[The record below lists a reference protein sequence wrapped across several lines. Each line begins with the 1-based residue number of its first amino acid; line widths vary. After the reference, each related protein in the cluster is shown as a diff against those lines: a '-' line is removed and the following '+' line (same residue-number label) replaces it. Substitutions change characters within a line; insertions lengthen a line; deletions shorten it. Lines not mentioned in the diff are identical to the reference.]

1 MKIQEITG
9 FIKRH
14 NYFPGYSG
22 WIFAFCLLIFSLLY
36 DYQEILFKPP
46 QSLHLWRQCDCLSVT
61 LNYYQDHNR
70 FFEPAF
76 HNLGNDGTGK
86 TASDFP
92 VIYYGVAQ
100 LWKLFGVHEFIYRL
114 VVLMFFFAGLFALFR
129 IFENVL
135 NDSVLAIAGPL
146 LLFTSPTLVYYA
158 NNFLM
163 DIPAFSLA
171 LIGLYFFFK
180 YTETSLNRYFY
191 LFAACYTLAGL
202 LKISSLLSF
211 FAIAGIFVLELFNV
225 QFKQAGKI
233 FREPLKQLLVLIG
246 VVLIQA
252 AWYIYAVYY
261 NSRHTSGIFL
271 IGTLP
276 LWELNNLQIQAA
288 LLAVR
293 EHLKWDYFRR
303 ETHVILILMFVFVL
317 AFLNRT
323 NKLITSLTVLLLA
336 GSLSFSI
343 LFFQALKDHDYY
355 TINLFVAVPFVILS
369 FLLVLKG
376 KFNSI
381 YSSLLFRI
389 ILIAFLIHNLDFARR
404 RMENR
409 YDIKGWQNKYYIE
422 NLQSFTTISPY
433 LRSIGIT
440 KDDRVISLSDNS
452 PEISLYLMNQKGWTN
467 YFYYGNWQNISDD
480 STKIKV
486 ESALGA
492 KYLLIYNKKVYEDQS
507 IKSFLANKIGEYK
520 NIDIY
525 AL

>member
-1 MKIQEITG
+1 MKIHEITG
-9 FIKRH
+9 AIQKH
-14 NYFPGYSG
+14 SYFPKYSG
-22 WIFAFCLLIFSLLY
+22 WVFAFIFLLFSSIY
-36 DYQEILFKPP
+36 NYQEILFSPP
-46 QSLHLWRQCDCLSVT
+46 QSLHMWRQCDCLSVT
-61 LNYYQDHNR
+61 LNYYQDKNP

-86 TASDFP
+86 TVSDFP
-92 VIYYGVAQ
+92 LIYFGVAQ
-100 LWKLFGVHEFIYRL
+100 LWKLFGYHEFIYRL

-146 LLFTSPTLVYYA
+146 FLFTSPTLVYYA

-163 DIPAFSLA
+163 DIPAFSSA

-180 YTETSLNRYFY
+180 FTRTSSNRYFY
-191 LFAACYTLAGL
+191 LFAVFYALAGL

-211 FAIAGIFVLELFNV
+211 IAIAGIFVLESFNV
-225 QFKQAGKI
+225 KISHGGKI
-233 FREPLKQLLVLIG
+233 FGEPLKQSFVLIG

-252 AWYIYAVYY
+252 AWYLYAVNY
-261 NSRHTSGIFL
+261 NSRHTGGIFL

-276 LWELNNLQIQAA
+276 VWELNSLQIKAA

-317 AFLNRT
+317 VFFKRADR
-323 NKLITSLTVLLLA
+323 LIASLTILILI
-336 GSLSFSI
+336 GSLSFTI

-369 FLLVLKG
+369 FLLLLKAQ
-376 KFNSI
+376 FNTI

-389 ILIAFLIHNLDFARR
+389 ILIVFLVHNLDFARR
-404 RMENR
+404 RMESR
-409 YDIKGWQNKYYIE
+409 YSSKGWQNENYIE
-422 NLQSFTTISPY
+422 HIQSFATISPY
-433 LRSIGIT
+433 LRSIGVT
-440 KDDRVISLSDNS
+440 KEDRVISLSDNS

-467 YFYYGNWQNISDD
+467 YFYYTNWQKISDD

-486 ESALGA
+486 EIGLGA
-492 KYLLIYNKKVYEDQS
+492 KYLLIYDNKMYENQS
-507 IKSFLANKIGEYK
+507 IKPFLANKIGEYK